1 MILLDTNVISEPLRP
16 KPEQR
21 VIEWLDTQ
29 PAEILYLSSITVAE
43 LRAGVALLPDGR
55 RRHLLHENLEDVIL
69 PIFTGRILPFDF
81 SCTQAFAEIIARARQ
96 TGLAISTADCYIAAI
111 AATNRFALAT
121 RDTSPFAAA
130 QVSVVNPWE
139 L

>member
-21 VIEWLDTQ
+21 VVHWLDEQ

-43 LRAGVALLPDGR
+43 LRAGVALLPDGKR
-55 RRHLLHENLEDVIL
+55 RRLLQENLEDLIV
-69 PIFTGRILPFDF
+69 PMFTGRILPFDF
-81 SCTQAFAEIIARARQ
+81 SCTQAFAEIFSRARQ
-96 TGLAISTADCYIAAI
+96 AGLAISAADGYIAAI
-111 AATNRFALAT
+111 AATNRLTVAT

-130 QVSVVNPWE
+130 HVPVVNPWE